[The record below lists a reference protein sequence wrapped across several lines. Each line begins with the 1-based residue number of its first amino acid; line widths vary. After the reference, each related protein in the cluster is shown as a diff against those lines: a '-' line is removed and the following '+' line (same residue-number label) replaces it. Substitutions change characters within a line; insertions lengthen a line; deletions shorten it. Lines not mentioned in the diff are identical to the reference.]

1 MDLDMLRAVWR
12 RGGATLNGWLSI
24 PSNLSA
30 EVMAVR
36 GFDTATIDM
45 QHGMIGFEGAVS
57 MIGAVQLSRTVPLVR
72 VPWADLSSAMRVL
85 DAGAGGV
92 ILPLV
97 NSAEDAAQFVAACR
111 YPPVGIR
118 SVGPTRARLYSS
130 DYIDQANERVLLLA
144 QVETDESVRNI
155 EAIASVPGLDGVYV
169 GPADLNASRGGS
181 PTLDSRDEEF
191 LGILHRVADVCR
203 SRGLIAAIH
212 CETVAYGVEMIAKG
226 YQMITVQSDVRVLG
240 AGAAAI
246 VQEFRQSIEQDQYQ
260 HQQDEGK
267 S

>member
-144 QVETDESVRNI
+144 QVETEESVRNI

-169 GPADLNASRGGS
+169 GPADLNASLGGS

-191 LGILHRVADVCR
+191 LGLLARVAGVCR
-203 SRGLIAAIH
+203 ARGLIAAIH
-212 CETVAYGVEMIAKG
+212 CETVAYGMEMIAKG